1 MKIRIIFNSLLY
13 LLYMHF
19 GFAQSNPSVD
29 SIGMYLELAD
39 VVVTAQYAPTDSR
52 NALYKIRTIKRDVIE
67 QRGAINLEQLLNQEL
82 NIRIS
87 QDLILGS
94 SLSLQGI
101 SGQNVKIMIDG
112 VPVIGRV
119 GDDIDLSQINLS
131 NIERVELIEGPM
143 SVHYGANALGGVIN
157 LITKKSQI
165 NKFDFQVISQ
175 IESIGAQN
183 LNAQAGARLSDKL
196 LLRLDGGYNNFTG
209 FNAIAP
215 RDSLF
220 ARTFQWNPKA
230 QWFASG
236 MLRYDINDT
245 QSLRYSMSLL
255 DEQIENLGQLRRPQ
269 FRPYA
274 FDDFYYTRRLDHA
287 LSYEGT
293 FLKNLYWNITS
304 GYNAFRRQKNTLRT
318 EMESREQS
326 EVPGQQ
332 DTTRYNALVFRPILA
347 SRFGDSPFNFQIG
360 LDINYENGY
369 GQRFRDT
376 AARKAQ
382 FSEITDYAGFITLQY
397 QPVSVL
403 QIQVGARGAYNTRFD
418 APVVPSLHLKY
429 DINKTWQLR
438 ASYAQGFRSPSI
450 KELFFYFVDASHY
463 IIGNPDLLAE
473 TSDNVQLIVDYDK
486 RWNANR
492 LQVTLTGFYNDIRN
506 KIDLFDYV
514 EVNGELVPAASL
526 GQNTTQFAYFNQDRF
541 KALGSN
547 IRINYSLKNFE
558 IAAGIAPT
566 GRYNPLSE
574 TEQVAAYTFA
584 NELNGQVNYYFNKIG
599 LSAAFF
605 IRYNDKFIRFYQTVN
620 QEGNTVVAQ
629 AIQDGFTLAD
639 LTLTKAF
646 WKNRLQ
652 LTSGIRNLLDIRNV
666 NTVGNQGSTHSG
678 DGSSSPVATGRNYFA
693 RLRWQLDGR

>member
-1 MKIRIIFNSLLY
+1 MKTHIIFSSLLY

-19 GFAQSNPSVD
+19 GFAQSSPSVD

-143 SVHYGANALGGVIN
+143 SVHYGTNALGGVIN

-175 IESIGAQN
+175 VESIGAQN

-196 LLRLDGGYNNFTG
+196 LLRLDGGYNNFAG

-304 GYNAFRRQKNTLRT
+304 GYNAFWRQKNTLRT

-332 DTTRYNALVFRPILA
+332 DTTRYNALVFRLILA

-397 QPVSVL
+397 QPVSAL

-438 ASYAQGFRSPSI
+438 ASYAQGLRSPSI

-693 RLRWQLDGR
+693 RLRWQLNGR